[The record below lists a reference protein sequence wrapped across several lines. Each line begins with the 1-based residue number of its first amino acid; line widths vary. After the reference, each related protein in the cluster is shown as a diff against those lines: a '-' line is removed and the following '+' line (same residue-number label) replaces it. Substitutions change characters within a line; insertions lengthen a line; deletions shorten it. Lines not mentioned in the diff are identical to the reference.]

1 MKKYLFIALAAAGML
16 SSCSSDDIAGGET
29 TFDENEL
36 IPIRIG
42 FGQTVTGTR
51 GTGTVGGFD
60 DETSD
65 NVWNKQKVNVFMLS
79 KNSMELAM
87 FDPTTDRTPIYNNTP
102 FYSPDIQQ
110 SGIAIPLDDSIK
122 YYPTQGKYDFWGYR
136 LDDAV
141 IPQNGIVRGT
151 DSLTIDFTM
160 DGSQDIMVAKAI
172 ASAADSATLISHG
185 NAAAD
190 RAFSSFAARYGVQP
204 NLKFRHLL
212 SRLTFKV
219 IPGGPGAVN
228 PETPVYVDSIK
239 VVSKNTGK
247 LVVAAKGDVEGEKQN
262 IVWTGEQGLLTLMQ
276 RPEKLVG
283 VTRNDSVDLVE
294 LVPVS
299 LADSCDLD
307 APGVPSTPFVGHPAS
322 VGEALMVAAGETSYK
337 LHVYLHQPSLTQ
349 RGNTTK
355 ENIVYSYTDDIKIDG
370 TQIFK
375 PGYSYDVKITL
386 WGLTDI
392 KITTTLGKWE
402 KGEDIPMYPE
412 DKVFD

>member
-16 SSCSSDDIAGGET
+16 SSCSSDDIVGGET

-60 DETSD
+60 DASD
-65 NVWNKQKVNVFMLS
+65 NVWNKQVVNVYMLHKDS
-79 KNSMELAM
+79 IGLAV
-87 FDPTTDRTPIYNNTP
+87 FDPTTDPTPIYNNSP
-102 FYSPDIQQ
+102 FYSPDILQT
-110 SGIAIPLDDSIK
+110 GIATPLDNSIK
-122 YYPTQGKYDFWGYR
+122 YYPTQKKYDFWGYR
-136 LDDAV
+136 LDDAQPETPV
-141 IPQNGIVRGT
+141 IGT
-151 DSLTIDFTM
+151 DSLTIGFTM

-172 ASAADSATLISHG
+172 PSAADSAKLIAHG

-190 RAFSSFAARYGVQP
+190 RAFSSFAARYEIQP

-228 PETPVYVDSIK
+228 ATTPVIVDSIK
-239 VVSKNTGK
+239 VISKNKGK
-247 LVVAAKGDVEGEKQN
+247 LVVATLGDVKGEKQG
-262 IVWTGEQGLLTLMQ
+262 IVWSGEQDSLVLMQ
-276 RPEKLVG
+276 RPALTGGATK
-283 VTRNDSVDLVE
+283 NDSLNLVKLE
-294 LVPVS
+294 SVS
-299 LADSCDLD
+299 LANQGDYET
-307 APGVPSTPFVGHPAS
+307 PGDPSTPFVGNTVP
-322 VGEALMVAAGETSYK
+322 VGEALMVAAGETSYE
-337 LHVYLHQPSLTQ
+337 LYVYLHQPSLTQ
-349 RGNTTK
+349 LNNASKT
-355 ENIVYSYTDDIKIDG
+355 NIVYTYKDVIKIDG

-402 KGEDIPMYPE
+402 QGETIPMYPE
-412 DKVFD
+412 DNE